1 MELKRSVE
9 LACEKGASCWL
20 TAIPLEQ
27 HGFTLHKSA
36 FRDALYLRYGWHP
49 SNLPDIC
56 PCGSKFSVDHSLSC
70 PTGGYPSIRH
80 NEVRDLFTNLLTEVC
95 HDVHK
100 EPVLQPLN
108 GEVFQKRCT
117 TSDENARLD
126 IAVSGF
132 WGGHFQRTFFDVRV
146 FNPNASSYK
155 SVQIP
160 SLYKRQEQEKKRRY
174 EERINK
180 VELSSFTPIIL
191 ACTGGC
197 SKLTSIFFEKTS
209 LTFIGKAPH
218 RVQHNYQLAEMS
230 TVICTPSGLRDV
242 FARMQVQ
249 ASQNLKG
256 LQHSAGSSRK

>member
-1 MELKRSVE
+1 MSLSSSSSRSRSSSSSS
-9 LACEKGASCWL
+9 ASCWL

-36 FRDALYLRYGWHP
+36 FRDALCLRYGWHP

-174 EERINK
+174 EERINN

-197 SKLTSIFFEKTS
+197 SKLTSIFLKRRLRITS
-209 LTFIGKAPH
+209 LVCFWFHHDPQRFYSVGDRKS
-218 RVQHNYQLAEMS
+218 LS
-230 TVICTPSGLRDV
+230 TVNRDLNFKSLLFCSASSLSTP
-242 FARMQVQ
+242 
-249 ASQNLKG
+249 
-256 LQHSAGSSRK
+256 